1 KGLQETEGPFYIY
14 KLLTYMELQINSV
27 DQMHQLGAKIGAQLK
42 AGDVVVLTGE
52 LGSGKTVLTQGIA
65 SSFGIKNITSPTFVI
80 SRVYK
85 SKINFI
91 HIDTYRLLDQ
101 GVSSFSDLDFE
112 SYLENSIFVIEWGA
126 SFVNTLNDQYL
137 EIIIKQGTEESFRNI
152 SFNLVGDRW
161 SGFNL

>member
-1 KGLQETEGPFYIY
+1 
-14 KLLTYMELQINSV
+14 MELQINSV

-85 SKINFI
+85 SKTNFI

-126 SFVNTLNDQYL
+126 LFVNTLTDQYL
-137 EIIIKQGTEESFRNI
+137 ELIIKQGTEESFRNI

>member
-1 KGLQETEGPFYIY
+1 
-14 KLLTYMELQINSV
+14 MELQINSV

-126 SFVNTLNDQYL
+126 SFVNSLTDQYL

>member
-1 KGLQETEGPFYIY
+1 MKFQT
-14 KLLTYMELQINSV
+14 NSV
-27 DQMHQLGAKIGAQLK
+27 DQMHKLGAKIGAQLK

-91 HIDTYRLLDQ
+91 HIDSYRLLDQ
-101 GVSSFSDLDFE
+101 GASSFSDLDFE
-112 SYLENSIFVIEWGA
+112 SYLENSIFVIEWG
-126 SFVNTLNDQYL
+126 SLFVNTLSDQYL

-152 SFNLVGDRW
+152 SFNFVGDRW
-161 SGFNL
+161 LGFNL

>member
-1 KGLQETEGPFYIY
+1 
-14 KLLTYMELQINSV
+14 MELQINSV

-126 SFVNTLNDQYL
+126 SFVNTLTDQYL

>member
-1 KGLQETEGPFYIY
+1 
-14 KLLTYMELQINSV
+14 MELQINSV

-85 SKINFI
+85 SKTNFI

-112 SYLENSIFVIEWGA
+112 SY
-126 SFVNTLNDQYL
+126 
-137 EIIIKQGTEESFRNI
+137 
-152 SFNLVGDRW
+152 
-161 SGFNL
+161 

>member
-1 KGLQETEGPFYIY
+1 
-14 KLLTYMELQINSV
+14 MELQINSV

-112 SYLENSIFVIEWGA
+112 SYLENSIFVIEWGT
-126 SFVNTLNDQYL
+126 SFVNTLTDQYL

>member
-1 KGLQETEGPFYIY
+1 MKFQT
-14 KLLTYMELQINSV
+14 NSV
-27 DQMHQLGAKIGAQLK
+27 DQMHKLGAKIGAQLK

-91 HIDTYRLLDQ
+91 HIDSYRLLDK
-101 GVSSFSDLDFE
+101 GASSFSDLDFE
-112 SYLENSIFVIEWGA
+112 SYLENSIFVIEWG
-126 SFVNTLNDQYL
+126 SLFVNTLSDQYL

-152 SFNLVGDRW
+152 SFNFVGDRW
-161 SGFNL
+161 LGFNL